1 MSDFGLIEK
10 FIYFVI
16 LRACRSITPYIR
28 KYGKHPVTGTPL
40 KLEDLIPLTFHKN
53 AEGLEIFVYFLFFIF
68 WPYKLIVHCT
78 VYIL

>member
-10 FIYFVI
+10 IIYFVI

-53 AEGLEIFVYFLFFIF
+53 AEGLEIFFIF

>member
-53 AEGLEIFVYFLFFIF
+53 AEGLDFFFFFLA
-68 WPYKLIVHCT
+68 L
-78 VYIL
+78 